1 MRGSKRKM
9 RCWAESTTHVLP
21 EQRQLWVVFLQAG
34 GDITQMETSV
44 WIEVKDNLV
53 ERELAEYREDRCEEL
68 GRG

>member
-1 MRGSKRKM
+1 M
-9 RCWAESTTHVLP
+9 
-21 EQRQLWVVFLQAG
+21 VFLQAG
-34 GDITQMETSV
+34 GDVTQMETSV